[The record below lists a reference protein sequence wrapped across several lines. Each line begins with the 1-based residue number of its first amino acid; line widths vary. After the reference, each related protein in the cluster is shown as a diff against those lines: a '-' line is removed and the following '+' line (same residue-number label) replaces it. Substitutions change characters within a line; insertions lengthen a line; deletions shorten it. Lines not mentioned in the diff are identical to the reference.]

1 MGEAP
6 ANVSDA
12 ELEVLKALW
21 EHGPGTVRQ
30 INARLRGRKRR
41 WAYNTVLTLLSRL
54 REKGCITSEKS
65 GVAHVFEAAV
75 SREELLRRRLTELA
89 DQVCDGTASPLMH
102 ALVQGQ
108 RFSPDEIAG
117 FRKLLDDL
125 EQQE

>member
-1 MGEAP
+1 MGVSP

-12 ELEVLKALW
+12 ELEVLKVLW
-21 EHGPGTVRQ
+21 EHGAGTVRQ
-30 INARLRGRKRR
+30 ISARLRGRKRR

-65 GVAHVFEAAV
+65 GVAHIFEAAV

-102 ALVQGQ
+102 A
-108 RFSPDEIAG
+108 
-117 FRKLLDDL
+117 
-125 EQQE
+125 